1 MFSHADPVCGLLPA
15 GTLTLFEEFC
25 KIFCFYF
32 DFKSAIMMA
41 FRWNTL
47 SSWICSEVR
56 TFTGQSCWSSKEI
69 FFYAD
74 FRIAELRDCT
84 SAVKKGDFLLHITLQ
99 NPIWSV
105 SQIRHWSWGYEADMQ
120 LFTHINPVPKLPLV
134 LLFICYDCRA
144 FFFRVDFKMEN
155 EHRNPRCFTVF
166 NFFCQCVKILTSLGL
181 S

>member
-1 MFSHADPVCGLLPA
+1 MKKKTNMFSHADPVCGLLPA

-84 SAVKKGDFLLHITLQ
+84 SAVKKRRFFTPHNSPKPNLVCISNTTL
-99 NPIWSV
+99 IL
-105 SQIRHWSWGYEADMQ
+105 RLWSWHAAIHSYKPSSKAPTGFAFHLLRLQ
-120 LFTHINPVPKLPLV
+120 SLFL
-134 LLFICYDCRA
+134 
-144 FFFRVDFKMEN
+144 
-155 EHRNPRCFTVF
+155 
-166 NFFCQCVKILTSLGL
+166 QSGL
-181 S
+181 